1 MPKQTKQ
8 TELAEKKWYVVDATD
23 KILGRMASQVA
34 AILRGKTNPAF
45 VPHQDK
51 GDYVIVINAEKIK
64 VTGRKAEQLV
74 YYRHS
79 GYPGG
84 LKKRTY
90 KEIMEKDPAK
100 ILLHAIKGMIPHNK
114 LGSQIGKKLFVYAG
128 PKHKH
133 EAQKPVEI
141 KI

>member
-1 MPKQTKQ
+1 MEKQTKQ
-8 TELAEKKWYVVDATD
+8 NELAEKKWYLIDAQD
-23 KILGRMASQVA
+23 KILGRVASSIA
-34 AILRGKTNPAF
+34 AILRGKMNPAF

-51 GDYVIVINAEKIK
+51 GDYVVVINAEKIK

-79 GYPGG
+79 TYPGG

-90 KEIMEKDPAK
+90 KEIMEKDPAR
-100 ILLHAIKGMIPHNK
+100 ILVHAIKGMIPHNR
-114 LGSQIGKKLFVYAG
+114 LGAQINKKLFVYAG

-133 EAQKPVEI
+133 EAQKPVEL
-141 KI
+141 KV